1 MQKVMFES
9 MYSAIELN
17 TSKSPT
23 NLCETF
29 CLLILTYLF
38 MIDDIAEQTMDLLF
52 NNEKFKKNVR
62 KAVGCFVIV
71 QLVIL
76 LLLIFIIFRL
86 NNNLNIPMP

>member
-1 MQKVMFES
+1 
-9 MYSAIELN
+9 
-17 TSKSPT
+17 
-23 NLCETF
+23 
-29 CLLILTYLF
+29 
-38 MIDDIAEQTMDLLF
+38 MDLLF